1 MKAVLLVWEL
11 QFGNQAFEF
20 NSKASSGDVFVRKKI
35 ITERAPVLV
44 LYLVYQTESALTE
57 RM

>member
-35 ITERAPVLV
+35 ITERAVLV